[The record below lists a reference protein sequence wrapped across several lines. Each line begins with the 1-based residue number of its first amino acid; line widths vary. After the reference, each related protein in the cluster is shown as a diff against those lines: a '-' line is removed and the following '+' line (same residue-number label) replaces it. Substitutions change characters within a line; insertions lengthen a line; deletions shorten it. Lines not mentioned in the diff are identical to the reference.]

1 MDARIERT
9 QNAVMQAAADLVMEE
24 GPSGLT
30 VDAVVARSGVAKS
43 TVYRHWATR
52 DELVAAVFANCAPHL
67 DPPDP
72 ALGFDAALR
81 SLAYE
86 FVELLNDEQW
96 RRFLPA
102 LLLLKSQKGAI
113 AELNGEMKEQQ
124 TEVIRSVMQLG
135 VDEGVLPAEV
145 LDELE
150 LTMTLL
156 TGPFLMASLVETV
169 ALDHHLADRA
179 VDQFLSAHRATCASS
194 GPSEN

>member
-9 QNAVMQAAADLVMEE
+9 QNAVMQAAADLVVEQ

-30 VDAVVARSGVAKS
+30 IDAVVARSGVAKS

-86 FVELLNDEQW
+86 FVALLNDEQW
-96 RRFLPA
+96 KRFLPA
-102 LLLLKSQKGAI
+102 LLLLKSQQGAI
-113 AELNGEMKEQQ
+113 AELNGEMKQQQ
-124 TEVIRSVMQLG
+124 TEVISSVMQLG
-135 VDEGVLPAEV
+135 VDEGILPPEV

-156 TGPFLMASLVETV
+156 TGPFLMASLVDTV
-169 ALDHHLADRA
+169 PLDRDLADRA
-179 VDQFLSAHRATCASS
+179 VDQFLCAHRAVRGPA
-194 GPSEN
+194 GPSDN